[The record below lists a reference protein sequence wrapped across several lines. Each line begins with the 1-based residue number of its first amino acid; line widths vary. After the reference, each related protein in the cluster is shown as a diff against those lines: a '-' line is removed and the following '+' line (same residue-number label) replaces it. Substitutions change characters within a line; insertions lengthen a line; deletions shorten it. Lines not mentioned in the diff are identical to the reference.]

1 MAPHWKCG
9 SGQPV
14 AGSNPALSA
23 TASRGSTRWVRSR
36 LRSSLT
42 QLGLRSLRCSPPPSP
57 RAPARGATTFMACRR
72 RRDGMRLP
80 QIYPLVLGECRFAAD
95 EPWAGEVGVVVG
107 YAIRHRRG
115 VLLFDTG
122 FGFGNDELDA

>member
-23 TASRGSTRWVRSR
+23 IYARRLDADALRWR

-42 QLGLRSLRCSPPPSP
+42 HAWGALARVLADAAFASTALAGGAVPTRVRCSASP
-57 RAPARGATTFMACRR
+57 
-72 RRDGMRLP
+72 
-80 QIYPLVLGECRFAAD
+80 LGDPR
-95 EPWAGEVGVVVG
+95 
-107 YAIRHRRG
+107 
-115 VLLFDTG
+115 
-122 FGFGNDELDA
+122 